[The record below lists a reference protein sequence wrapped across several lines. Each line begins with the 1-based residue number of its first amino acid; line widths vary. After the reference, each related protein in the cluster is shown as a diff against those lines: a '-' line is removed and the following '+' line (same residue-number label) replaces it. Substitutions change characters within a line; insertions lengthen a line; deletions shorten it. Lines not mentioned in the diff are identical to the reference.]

1 MRTFRIRLFMEDES
15 GAFVNAATPKKALE
29 KYLKSRKDF
38 KCKLLIGKYSGKSRY
53 SALVVEVFGDINGE
67 VTTGFM
73 KRYDIVVA

>member
-29 KYLKSRKDF
+29 KYLNSRKDF

-53 SALVVEVFGDINGE
+53 SALVTEVFGGINGE